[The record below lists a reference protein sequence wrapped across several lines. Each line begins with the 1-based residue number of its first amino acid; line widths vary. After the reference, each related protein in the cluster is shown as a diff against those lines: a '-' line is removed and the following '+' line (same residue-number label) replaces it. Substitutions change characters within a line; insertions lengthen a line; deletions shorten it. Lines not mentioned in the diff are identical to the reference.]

1 MIYDNLKHPGM
12 AMAIRVL
19 QKIHFSP
26 FCNSFEKYRDK
37 KNDKNEIKTQV
48 IILYVC
54 FAGYF
59 FAVNLGNRL

>member
-26 FCNSFEKYRDK
+26 FCNSFEKYDRTVIK
-37 KNDKNEIKTQV
+37 KMIKMK
-48 IILYVC
+48 LKHK
-54 FAGYF
+54 
-59 FAVNLGNRL
+59 

>member
-26 FCNSFEKYRDK
+26 FCNSFEKYGDK

-54 FAGYF
+54 FAGP
-59 FAVNLGNRL
+59 

>member
-26 FCNSFEKYRDK
+26 FCNSFEKYRD
-37 KNDKNEIKTQV
+37 DISGVVGV
-48 IILYVC
+48 INWI
-54 FAGYF
+54 FSTSSF
-59 FAVNLGNRL
+59 FYRY

>member
-26 FCNSFEKYRDK
+26 FCNSFEKYRD
-37 KNDKNEIKTQV
+37 DISGV
-48 IILYVC
+48 V
-54 FAGYF
+54 G
-59 FAVNLGNRL
+59 VM